1 MQNRAGAR
9 NAILALAIAWL
20 VPVMTA
26 APAADRS
33 TQQATFRVAIDMVT
47 LDVIPRGQNGRF
59 VSDLVADDFQVLE
72 DAVPQKVASL
82 VLVHGGRV
90 FNLAMPAAP
99 ATASPDGLVLPAPR
113 TTADAGGRVFVL
125 IVDDLH
131 FTATETPVVRAL
143 LRKVI
148 TRLFHDGDMVAMFS
162 TGPSSIEI
170 PVSYDRKLLE
180 SAVSKVS
187 GHGMSYRDIM
197 DARDGSQGPQGLRYQ
212 AHVAFKTAYELLGN
226 LERVRNRRKALIL
239 ISKGYDF
246 DPFPAGRT
254 GTDQVFGGR
263 YGSPWVNPDNG
274 DRFLALEQANNR
286 FADADLASEVAAVT
300 GIANRVNA
308 SIYAIDPRGVAG
320 TTSAAEQ
327 IDMTEM
333 RTHIGKTQA
342 SLQVLSEATGGF
354 AVINDNTYDAALTR
368 IDAETSDYYILGYY
382 STNTD
387 AGKRNR
393 QVEVKAAR
401 PGVQVASRGWYRTR
415 SQPGPPPKQ

>member
-20 VPVMTA
+20 VPVMTT

-99 ATASPDGLVLPAPR
+99 ATASPDGLVLPAAR
-113 TTADAGGRVFVL
+113 TPTDAGGRVFVL

-327 IDMTEM
+327 IDMSEM

-354 AVINDNTYDAALTR
+354 AVINDNTYDEALKR

>member
-1 MQNRAGAR
+1 MANRVRR
-9 NAILALAIAWL
+9 NTVFVLAIAWL
-20 VPVMTA
+20 IPVMTA
-26 APAADRS
+26 APAAEQS
-33 TQQATFRVAIDMVT
+33 TQQPTFRVAIDMVT
-47 LDVIPRGQNGRF
+47 LDVIPRGENGRF
-59 VSDLVADDFQVLE
+59 VPNLVADDFQVLE

-82 VLVHGGRV
+82 VLVNGGRV
-90 FNLAMPAAP
+90 FNLTLPASP
-99 ATASPDGLVLPAPR
+99 ATASPDGLVLPAAR
-113 TTADAGGRVFVL
+113 ATADAGGRVFVL
-125 IVDDLH
+125 VVDDLH

-148 TRLFHDGDMVAMFS
+148 AKLFHDGDMVAMFS
-162 TGPSSIEI
+162 TGSSSIEI

-180 SAVSKVS
+180 SAVSKVA

-197 DARDGSQGPQGLRYQ
+197 DAKDGSQGPQGLRYQ
-212 AHVAFKTAYELLGN
+212 AHVTFKTAYELLGN

-239 ISKGYDF
+239 ISNGYDF

-263 YGSPWVNPDNG
+263 YGSPWVNPENG
-274 DRFLALEQANNR
+274 DRFMALEQANNR
-286 FADADLASEVAAVT
+286 FADADLASELAALT
-300 GIANRVNA
+300 GAANRVNA

-354 AVINDNTYDAALTR
+354 AVINDNTYDEALAR

-382 STNTD
+382 STNAD
-387 AGKRNR
+387 ATQRNR
-393 QVEVKAAR
+393 QVEVKATR
-401 PGVQVASRGWYRTR
+401 PGIQVASRGWYRTKA
-415 SQPGPPPKQ
+415 QLGPSPRQ

>member
-1 MQNRAGAR
+1 M
-9 NAILALAIAWL
+9 I
-20 VPVMTA
+20 
-26 APAADRS
+26 
-33 TQQATFRVAIDMVT
+33 
-47 LDVIPRGQNGRF
+47 
-59 VSDLVADDFQVLE
+59 
-72 DAVPQKVASL
+72 
-82 VLVHGGRV
+82 
-90 FNLAMPAAP
+90 
-99 ATASPDGLVLPAPR
+99 
-113 TTADAGGRVFVL
+113 
-125 IVDDLH
+125 
-131 FTATETPVVRAL
+131 
-143 LRKVI
+143 
-148 TRLFHDGDMVAMFS
+148 AMFS
-162 TGPSSIEI
+162 TGSSSIEI

-197 DARDGSQGPQGLRYQ
+197 DAKDGSQGPQGLRYQ
-212 AHVAFKTAYELLGN
+212 AHVAFKTAYELLDN

-239 ISKGYDF
+239 ISNGYDF

-263 YGSPWVNPDNG
+263 YGSPWVNPESG
-274 DRFLALEQANNR
+274 DRFMALEKANNQ
-286 FADADLASEVAAVT
+286 FADADLASELAAVT

-320 TTSAAEQ
+320 TTSLAEQ
-327 IDMTEM
+327 IDSTEM

-354 AVINDNTYDAALTR
+354 AVINDNTYDEALTR

-387 AGKRNR
+387 ATKRNR
-393 QVEVKAAR
+393 QVEVKTAR

-415 SQPGPPPKQ
+415 GQSAPPPRQ

>member
-1 MQNRAGAR
+1 MANRA
-9 NAILALAIAWL
+9 NAVLRLAIVCL
-20 VPVMTA
+20 VPVTTA
-26 APAADRS
+26 ASAANHA
-33 TQQATFRVAIDMVT
+33 TQEPTFRVAIDMVT
-47 LDVIPRGQNGRF
+47 LDVIPRGANGRF
-59 VSDLVADDFQVLE
+59 VPNLVADDFQVLE

-82 VLVHGGRV
+82 VLVNGGRV
-90 FNLAMPAAP
+90 YNLTLPAPP
-99 ATASPDGLVLPAPR
+99 ATASPDGLVLPAAR
-113 TTADAGGRVFVL
+113 VTTDAGGRVFVL

-143 LRKVI
+143 LHKVI
-148 TRLFHDGDMVAMFS
+148 AKLFHDGDMVAMFS
-162 TGPSSIEI
+162 TGSSSIEI

-180 SAVSKVS
+180 GAVSKVS

-239 ISKGYDF
+239 VSNGYDF

-254 GTDQVFGGR
+254 GTDLVFGGR
-263 YGSPWVNPDNG
+263 YGSPWVNPDSG
-274 DRFLALEQANNR
+274 DRFLALEKANNQ
-286 FADADLASEVAAVT
+286 FADADLASELAAVT

-320 TTSAAEQ
+320 TTSVAEH

-333 RTHIGKTQA
+333 RTHIGKTQG

-354 AVINDNTYDAALTR
+354 AVINDNTYDEALMR

-382 STNTD
+382 STNND
-387 AGKRNR
+387 ATRRNR

-415 SQPGPPPKQ
+415 SQPVTPPRQ

>member
-1 MQNRAGAR
+1 MPNRVRR
-9 NAILALAIAWL
+9 NTVFVLAIAWL

-26 APAADRS
+26 APTADHS
-33 TQQATFRVAIDMVT
+33 TQQPTFRVAIDMVT
-47 LDVIPRGQNGRF
+47 LDVIPRGENGRF
-59 VSDLVADDFQVLE
+59 VPNLVADDFQVLE

-82 VLVHGGRV
+82 VLVNGGRV
-90 FNLAMPAAP
+90 FNLTLPAPP
-99 ATASPDGLVLPAPR
+99 ATASPDGLVLPAAR
-113 TTADAGGRVFVL
+113 ATEDAGGRVFVL

-148 TRLFHDGDMVAMFS
+148 ARLFHDGDMVAMFS
-162 TGPSSIEI
+162 TGSSSIEI

-197 DARDGSQGPQGLRYQ
+197 DAKDGSQGPQGLRYQ

-239 ISKGYDF
+239 ISNGYDF

-263 YGSPWVNPDNG
+263 YGSPWVNPESG
-274 DRFLALEQANNR
+274 DRFMALEKANNQ
-286 FADADLASEVAAVT
+286 FAEADLASELAAIT

-320 TTSAAEQ
+320 TTSVAEQ
-327 IDMTEM
+327 IDSTEM
-333 RTHIGKTQA
+333 RTHIGKTQG

-354 AVINDNTYDAALTR
+354 AVINDNTYDEALTR

-382 STNTD
+382 STNSD
-387 AGKRNR
+387 ATRRNR

-401 PGVQVASRGWYRTR
+401 PGVQVASRGWYRTKG
-415 SQPGPPPKQ
+415 QPGPPPRQ

>member
-99 ATASPDGLVLPAPR
+99 ATASPDGLVLPAAR
-113 TTADAGGRVFVL
+113 TPTDAGGRVFVL

-327 IDMTEM
+327 IDMSEM

-354 AVINDNTYDAALTR
+354 AVINDNTYDEALKR

>member
-1 MQNRAGAR
+1 MANRVHR
-9 NAILALAIAWL
+9 NTVLVLAIAWL
-20 VPVMTA
+20 VPVLSA
-26 APAADRS
+26 APPTDHS
-33 TQQATFRVAIDMVT
+33 TQQPTFRVAIDMVT
-47 LDVIPRGQNGRF
+47 LDVIPRGENGRF
-59 VSDLVADDFQVLE
+59 VPNLVADDFQVLE

-82 VLVHGGRV
+82 VLVNGGRV
-90 FNLAMPAAP
+90 FNLTLPAAP
-99 ATASPDGLVLPAPR
+99 ATASPDGLVLPAARATP
-113 TTADAGGRVFVL
+113 DAGGRVFVL

-148 TRLFHDGDMVAMFS
+148 ARLFHDGDMVAMFS
-162 TGPSSIEI
+162 TGSSSIEI

-239 ISKGYDF
+239 ISNGYDF

-263 YGSPWVNPDNG
+263 YGSPWVNPESG
-274 DRFLALEQANNR
+274 DRFLALEKVNNQ
-286 FADADLASEVAAVT
+286 FADADLASELAAVT

-320 TTSAAEQ
+320 TTSLAEQ
-327 IDMTEM
+327 IDSTEM
-333 RTHIGKTQA
+333 RTHIGKTQG

-354 AVINDNTYDAALTR
+354 AVINDNTYDEALTR

-387 AGKRNR
+387 ATRRNR

-415 SQPGPPPKQ
+415 GQSGPPPRQ